1 MLWLCLLILIAPQ
14 EITSEEL
21 STSTYQDR
29 FAEALNK
36 FNSVDRIDSRD
47 LFENLVAE
55 LEGEAELSMDDRLI
69 LTESLKHLGIL
80 TFPRQ
85 TETYFGKIIEA
96 DPSYRMNSRDVPPK
110 IVDLFDDLR
119 AKRVGTLLV
128 KIYDGDDGE
137 LLDGG
142 SLLVDGQVAGVIQ
155 GQTSFGLLAGT
166 HELEIRRENF
176 LTVRES
182 VTVNPGEEISFSR
195 TLRRDKA
202 EMIVV
207 TVPAG
212 VEVKVNGQV
221 RGVTDQRVPPY
232 YRTRLAE
239 QGATMEQAG
248 ALVIDGLAMGRYDL
262 TFSKSCF
269 QDITKFVDVDK
280 ITRFPVLPLRMEAA
294 GAALT
299 VTSPGEATGIAFLDS
314 ERLGFLPI
322 TNRNICPGDYL
333 LRVQFSD
340 GEYVKRLVVKE
351 NETVT
356 LSAEPL
362 PTIAWFGILSG
373 DEDRPSEDID
383 QWLSQLKS
391 WNVLG
396 VDPNNTRQVP
406 VDPFA
411 VLFDETEMSSNGELG
426 LTRELKADL
435 FVAARVVRR
444 KVVIRYLEVA
454 FWSPMSRKIH
464 LAAFDFRELDQ
475 FQELLAK
482 LDTFPPVVH
491 GWLGIQVAKLAG
503 KDGCQIMEIS
513 PEGPLAGKVQV
524 GQNITLING
533 KPFEN
538 PRELRNLA
546 IDQPATMTVDGGEVT
561 ITPVAAIAEVPFDEA
576 SMVPQAFLAKF
587 DKLAKYHSQELI
599 RESAQ
604 FNTGRF
610 QMFLGDYKSAFDIF
624 STLQLKAAYG
634 INQGTLYYYQGL
646 CFRRLNLSDDAAS
659 AFRSVLNY
667 PTATLF
673 DAYGPSAAFWA
684 ECELKNA
691 GP

>member
-1 MLWLCLLILIAPQ
+1 MLWLCLLIWIAPQ

-47 LFENLVAE
+47 LFETLVTE
-55 LEGEAELSMDDRLI
+55 LEAEETLSMDDRLI

-85 TETYFGKIIEA
+85 TETYFGKIIEV
-96 DPSYRMNSRDVPPK
+96 DPSYKMNSRDVPPK
-110 IVDLFDDLR
+110 IVDVFEALR
-119 AKRVGTLLV
+119 AKRVGTLIV
-128 KIYDGDDGE
+128 KIFDGEDGEMLGGGSFVVDGD
-137 LLDGG
+137 
-142 SLLVDGQVAGVIQ
+142 VAGVIQ
-155 GQTSFGLLAGT
+155 GQTQFGLLAGS
-166 HELEIRRENF
+166 HEVEIRRENF
-176 LTVRES
+176 FTVRETI
-182 VTVNPGEEISFSR
+182 TVNPGEEISFSR
-195 TLRRDKA
+195 TLRREKA

-212 VEVKVNGQV
+212 VEVKVNGEV
-221 RGVTDQRVPPY
+221 RGTTDQRVPPY
-232 YRTRLAE
+232 YRARLTE
-239 QGATMEQAG
+239 LGATMEQAG
-248 ALVIDGLAMGRYDL
+248 ALVIDGLAQGRYDL

-299 VTSPGEATGIAFLDS
+299 VTSPGEARGIAFLDS

-322 TNRNICPGDYL
+322 ENRNICPGEYL

-351 NETVT
+351 NESVS

-373 DEDRPSEDID
+373 DEDKPPEDID
-383 QWLSQLKS
+383 QWLGQLKS

-396 VDPNNTRQVP
+396 VDPNDTRQVP

-411 VLFDETEMSSNGELG
+411 VLFDEKDMSSNGELG

-475 FQELLAK
+475 FQGLLAQM
-482 LDTFPPVVH
+482 DNFPPVAH

-503 KDGCQIMEIS
+503 KEGCQIMEIN
-513 PEGPLAGKVQV
+513 PEGPLVGKVQV
-524 GQNITLING
+524 GQTITLING

-538 PRELRNLA
+538 PRDLRKLT
-546 IDQPATMTVDGGEVT
+546 IDQPARMTIDGAEISV
-561 ITPVAAIAEVPFDEA
+561 TPVAAIAEVPFNDE

-587 DKLAKYHSQELI
+587 DKLAKYHSEELI
-599 RESAQ
+599 RQSAQ

-610 QMFLGDYKSAFDIF
+610 QMFLGDFKSAFDIF
-624 STLQLKAAYG
+624 STLQLEASYG
-634 INQGTLYYYQGL
+634 INQGTMYYYQGL
-646 CFRRLNLSDDAAS
+646 CFRRLNLSNDAAT